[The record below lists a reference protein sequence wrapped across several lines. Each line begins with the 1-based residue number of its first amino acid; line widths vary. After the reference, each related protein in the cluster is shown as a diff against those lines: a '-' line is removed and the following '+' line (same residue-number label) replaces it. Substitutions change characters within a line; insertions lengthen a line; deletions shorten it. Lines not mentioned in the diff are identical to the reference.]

1 MIATIIDAFKDNP
14 WLMPA
19 IFLGSGLLLGV
30 FIDHVVLPILK
41 KITAR
46 TKWEYDDIIID
57 SLRGLFIIW
66 FGIIGAHL
74 ALVSLGDKISSK
86 VFDTAADALKVI
98 FIMSL
103 SVLVARVIVALLRS
117 YIQKSGTQIPGVSLF
132 TNIARLIVLIMGALM
147 ALNAIN
153 IPIAPVLTALGVG
166 GLAVA
171 LALQDTLSNLF
182 AGIHIVASRQIK
194 PGDYVKLDTGN
205 EGYVTDVGWRN
216 TTIKALA
223 NNMIIVPNSKVASAI
238 ITNTY
243 QPDCEM
249 GLGVEI
255 SVSGDSDL
263 DKVERVTI
271 EVAKEIIAKTP
282 GVVNAGEPAIR
293 YSSFADGGITFG
305 IGFRVK
311 EFTDQYLVKHEF
323 LKALNKRYRAESI
336 QLASPTRTIYVKEGS
351 KAGVISREL
360 LRI

>member
-1 MIATIIDAFKDNP
+1 MMTAIIDVFKDGA
-14 WLMPA
+14 WIMPA
-19 IFLGSGLLLGV
+19 IFFGGGLVLGI
-30 FIDHVVLPILK
+30 FIDHVILPILRK
-41 KITAR
+41 LTAR
-46 TKWEYDDIIID
+46 TQWEYDDIIID
-57 SLRGLFIIW
+57 ALRGLFIIW

-74 ALVSLGDKISSK
+74 ALISFGDKLSQK
-86 VFDTAADALKVI
+86 VFDTSSDALKVI

-103 SVLVARVIVALLRS
+103 SVLVSRIIVALLRR

-132 TNIARLIVLIMGALM
+132 TNIARLIVLIVGALM

-153 IPIAPVLTALGVG
+153 IPITPVLTALGVG

-194 PGDYVKLDTGN
+194 PGDYVKLDTGS

-216 TTIKALA
+216 TTIKALT

-238 ITNTY
+238 VTNTY

-249 GLGVEI
+249 GVGVEI

-271 EVAKEIIAKTP
+271 AVAKEITAKTP
-282 GVVNAGEPAIR
+282 GVINTGEPAIR

-323 LKALNKRYRAESI
+323 LKALYKRYKAEGI
-336 QLASPTRTIYVKEGS
+336 QLALPVRAIYVKE
-351 KAGVISREL
+351 KQ
-360 LRI
+360 